1 MAGPRLPT
9 LMTSLTTRPGSRAT
23 FLVLAVATGSFAL
36 LQSLI
41 TPVLATIQ
49 TELDTSQNTV
59 TWVMTANLLS
69 AAIFTP
75 ILGRVGDIVG
85 KKRVLVA
92 VLVALAF
99 GSLLAAVAPTIGVLI
114 TARVIQGAAGAV
126 FPLSYAI
133 IRDEFPRPRIAPAI
147 GAISAIIA
155 AGGGLGL
162 VLAGP
167 IADGLGYA
175 WLFLIPMI
183 VVAAA
188 AVSAQAFVPDSP
200 VRHPGRINWLAAA
213 ALSIGLVSL
222 LLALSRAPESG
233 WFSPSVLGLLLA
245 SAIVLAAW
253 MTTELRSTTPLVDMR
268 MMRLPAVWTTNL
280 VALLF
285 GAGQFA
291 IFAFL
296 PQLMETPT
304 DTGYGLGASVTEA
317 GALLLPMVFTMFA
330 AGIVSGRI
338 EPLFSSKA
346 QLVTASTLSVL
357 AFTALAFAHDHRWQL
372 AGAAAVFGA
381 GLGLALTSLMNLI
394 VNSVPASQTGV
405 ASGMNANFR
414 TIGGA
419 IGAALM
425 GSIVTATLQPS
436 GLPRESGYTT
446 GFLLLAGI
454 SVAAVI
460 AALIVP
466 SARHSPKLDSRR
478 PLAAAGSAS

>member
-1 MAGPRLPT
+1 
-9 LMTSLTTRPGSRAT
+9 
-23 FLVLAVATGSFAL
+23 
-36 LQSLI
+36 
-41 TPVLATIQ
+41 
-49 TELDTSQNTV
+49 
-59 TWVMTANLLS
+59 MTANLLS

-75 ILGRVGDIVG
+75 ILGRIGDMVG
-85 KKRVLVA
+85 KKHVLVA
-92 VLVALAF
+92 VLVALAL

-114 TARVIQGAAGAV
+114 ASRVIQGAAGAV

-133 IRDEFPRPRIAPAI
+133 IRDEFPAPRIAPAI

-155 AGGGLGL
+155 AAGGLGL

-167 IADGLGYA
+167 LVDGLGYA
-175 WLFLIPMI
+175 WLFWIPMV

-188 AVSAQAFVPDSP
+188 ALSAQVFVPDSP
-200 VRHPGRINWLAAA
+200 VRHPGSINWLAASL
-213 ALSIGLVSL
+213 LSTGLVSL

-233 WFSPSVLGLLLA
+233 WFSPDVLGLLLA
-245 SAIVLAAW
+245 SVVLLAAW
-253 MTTELRSTTPLVDMR
+253 LTTEVRSTNPLIDMR

-296 PQLMETPT
+296 PQLMQTPR
-304 DTGYGLGASVTEA
+304 DAGYGFGASVTEA
-317 GALLLPMVFTMFA
+317 GVLLLPMVFTMFA

-338 EPLFSSKA
+338 EPAFSSKA

-357 AFTALAFAHDHRWQL
+357 AFTALAFVHDERWQL
-372 AGAAAVFGA
+372 AAAAAVFGA

-394 VNSVPASQTGV
+394 VNSVPATQTGV

-425 GSIVTATLQPS
+425 GSIVTANLQPS
-436 GLPRESGYTT
+436 GFPNESGYTI

-454 SVAAVI
+454 SIAAVI

-466 SARHSPKLDSRR
+466 SSRHVPRPDSRR
-478 PLAAAGSAS
+478 PLVAAESAS

>member
-1 MAGPRLPT
+1 
-9 LMTSLTTRPGSRAT
+9 MTSHSTPAAPRAT

-41 TPVLATIQ
+41 TPVLSTIQ

-75 ILGRVGDIVG
+75 ILGRVGDMVG

-92 VLVALAF
+92 VLVTLAF

-114 TARVIQGAAGAV
+114 VARVIQGAAGAV

-133 IRDEFPRPRIAPAI
+133 IRDEFPAPRIAPAI
-147 GAISAIIA
+147 GAVSAIIA
-155 AGGGLGL
+155 AAGGLGL

-167 IADGLGYA
+167 IVDGLGYA
-175 WLFLIPMI
+175 WLFWIPMV

-188 AVSAQAFVPDSP
+188 AVSAQVFVPDSP
-200 VRHPGRINWLAAA
+200 VRTPGRINWLAAVL
-213 ALSIGLVSL
+213 LSTGLVAL

-245 SAIVLAAW
+245 SVVVLAAW
-253 MTTELRSTTPLVDMR
+253 LTTEVRSSNPLIDMR

-291 IFAFL
+291 IFVFL
-296 PQLMETPT
+296 PQLIQTPT
-304 DTGYGLGASVTEA
+304 DAGYGLGAGVTEA

-338 EPLFSSKA
+338 EPVLSSKA
-346 QLVTASTLSVL
+346 QLVAASALSVL
-357 AFTALAFAHDHRWQL
+357 AFTALAFAHDERWQL
-372 AGAAAVFGA
+372 AAAAAIFGV

-425 GSIVTATLQPS
+425 GSIVTANLQPN
-436 GLPRESGYTT
+436 GFPEESGYTF

-454 SVAAVI
+454 SIAAVI
-460 AALIVP
+460 AAVIVP
-466 SARHSPKLDSRR
+466 SARRAPKPDSGHA
-478 PLAAAGSAS
+478 LVAAESAS

>member
-1 MAGPRLPT
+1 
-9 LMTSLTTRPGSRAT
+9 MTSLTRPAAPRAT

-92 VLVALAF
+92 VLVALTL
-99 GSLLAAVAPTIGVLI
+99 GSFLAAVAPTIGVLI
-114 TARVIQGAAGAV
+114 VARVIQGAAGAV

-133 IRDEFPRPRIAPAI
+133 IRDEFPAPRIAPAI

-167 IADGLGYA
+167 VVDALGYP
-175 WLFLIPMI
+175 WLFWIPMV
-183 VVAAA
+183 VVAVA

-200 VRHPGRINWLAAA
+200 VRHPGRINWLAAVL
-213 ALSIGLVSL
+213 LSIGLVSL
-222 LLALSRAPESG
+222 LLALSRAPASG
-233 WFSPSVLGLLLA
+233 WFSPTVIGLLLT
-245 SAIVLAAW
+245 SAVVLAVW
-253 MTTELRSTTPLVDMR
+253 MTAELRSANPLIDMR

-296 PQLMETPT
+296 PQLIETPD
-304 DTGYGLGASVTEA
+304 DTGYGLGASITEA

-330 AGIVSGRI
+330 AGIISGRI
-338 EPLFSSKA
+338 ERVFNSKA
-346 QLVTASTLSVL
+346 QLVTASTLSVV
-357 AFTALAFAHDHRWQL
+357 AFLSLAFAHDQRWQL
-372 AGAAAVFGA
+372 AAAAAVFGT

-394 VNSVPASQTGV
+394 VTSVPASQTGV

-425 GSIVTATLQPS
+425 GSIVTANLQATGFPE
-436 GLPRESGYTT
+436 ESGYTL
-446 GFLLLAGI
+446 GFLLIAGVSI
-454 SVAAVI
+454 AAVI
-460 AALIVP
+460 AALAVP
-466 SARHSPKLDSRR
+466 SARRAPARR
-478 PLAAAGSAS
+478 TLMATESA

>member
-1 MAGPRLPT
+1 
-9 LMTSLTTRPGSRAT
+9 MTSLTTRPAPRAT

-41 TPVLATIQ
+41 TPVLSTIQ

-75 ILGRVGDIVG
+75 ILGRVGDIAG

-114 TARVIQGAAGAV
+114 VARVIQGAAGAV

-133 IRDEFPRPRIAPAI
+133 IRDEFPGPRIAPAI
-147 GAISAIIA
+147 GAISAVIA

-167 IADGLGYA
+167 IVDGLGYA
-175 WLFLIPMI
+175 WLFWIPM
-183 VVAAA
+183 VVVVAA
-188 AVSAQAFVPDSP
+188 AVSAQVFVPDSP
-200 VRHPGRINWLAAA
+200 LRHPGRINWMAAVL
-213 ALSIGLVSL
+213 LSTGLVSL

-233 WFSPSVLGLLLA
+233 WLSLDVLGLLVVA
-245 SAIVLAAW
+245 AVVLAAW
-253 MTTELRSTTPLVDMR
+253 MTTELRSTNPLIDMR

-291 IFAFL
+291 IFTFL
-296 PQLMETPT
+296 PQLMQTPA
-304 DTGYGLGASVTEA
+304 DSGYGLGATVTEA

-338 EPLFSSKA
+338 EPVFSSKA
-346 QLVTASTLSVL
+346 QLVTASALSVL
-357 AFTALAFAHDHRWQL
+357 AFTALAFAHDERWQL
-372 AGAAAVFGA
+372 AAAAAVFGA

-394 VNSVPASQTGV
+394 VNGVPASQTGV
-405 ASGMNANFR
+405 ASGMNANVR

-419 IGAALM
+419 VGAALM
-425 GSIVTATLQPS
+425 GSIVTASLQPT
-436 GLPRESGYTT
+436 GLPDESGYTT

-454 SVAAVI
+454 SVASVI

-466 SARHSPKLDSRR
+466 SVGRAPSRR
-478 PLAAAGSAS
+478 KLVAAESV